1 MATVPPPP
9 YHGAVNYQGQPSGPP
24 LQNYGYPIQQA
35 YAHQGPNAVGFGQ
48 VPYPV
53 NPPPVTTQ
61 PVVTPYGVVVEERA
75 TPPVAVQGTA
85 ATPPHDGKKK
95 RRRHG
100 RTRTG
105 QNQCERGRHP

>member
-75 TPPVAVQGTA
+75 APPVAVQGTA
-85 ATPPHDGKKK
+85 ATPPHDESA
-95 RRRHG
+95 HVDDLVHLQCIVFALW
-100 RTRTG
+100 G
-105 QNQCERGRHP
+105 QRL